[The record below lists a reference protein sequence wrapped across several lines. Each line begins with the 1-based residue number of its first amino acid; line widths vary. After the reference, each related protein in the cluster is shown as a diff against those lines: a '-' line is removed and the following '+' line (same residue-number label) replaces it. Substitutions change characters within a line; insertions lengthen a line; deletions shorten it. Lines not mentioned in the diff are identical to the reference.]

1 MKFIGR
7 FCTNPYRIHLSDFS
21 ILRPLEYRP
30 VLGGNHSAAIID
42 CTFRQRISRI
52 ERSLYFHIDN
62 KTNHI
67 LRSRIM
73 HCCWRNRIKTNII
86 MYRSLSQRRILIIAS
101 SYYFRSPHQSV
112 CIVNMNTN
120 CANLWSSF
128 DILFSNFIYGTLTV
142 FIHTAL
148 HISNS
153 YQT

>member
-1 MKFIGR
+1 
-7 FCTNPYRIHLSDFS
+7 
-21 ILRPLEYRP
+21 
-30 VLGGNHSAAIID
+30 
-42 CTFRQRISRI
+42 
-52 ERSLYFHIDN
+52 
-62 KTNHI
+62 
-67 LRSRIM
+67 M

-120 CANLWSSF
+120 FANLWSSF